1 MPGDISKDA
10 PNLPDRMRARADADS
25 LPADHPLR
33 VRADE
38 LDAADAENP
47 RQLLG
52 RWARARWAWSDY
64 TGEELL

>member
-10 PNLPDRMRARADADS
+10 PSLPDRMRARADADG

-38 LDAADAENP
+38 LDAADAENA
-47 RQLLG
+47 RQLVG
-52 RWARARWAWSDY
+52 RWARARRAWSDH
-64 TGEELL
+64 TGEEWS

>member
-1 MPGDISKDA
+1 MSDD
-10 PNLPDRMRARADADS
+10 LPTRMRARADADG

-52 RWARARWAWSDY
+52 RWARARRAWSDY
-64 TGEELL
+64 TGEDLL

>member
-1 MPGDISKDA
+1 MSTDD
-10 PNLPDRMRARADADS
+10 LPTKMRARADADG

-33 VRADE
+33 MRADE

-52 RWARARWAWSDY
+52 RWARARRAWSDY
-64 TGEELL
+64 TGEEWP

>member
-1 MPGDISKDA
+1 MTADD
-10 PNLPDRMRARADADS
+10 LPTKMRARADADG

-38 LDAADAENP
+38 LDAADVSNT

-52 RWARARWAWSDY
+52 RWARARRAWSDY